1 MSMTEL
7 EKRCVDALA
16 KAQGL
21 DPHEISALPI
31 STATGNLLDEVR
43 AVLAEAGVAELVE
56 ARDNRDTLKR
66 AVLQWMNDQ
75 GAQGRLR
82 TNDQAPMWLDYIKS
96 EEAYSSAITK
106 IGANQ

>member
-1 MSMTEL
+1 MGDNPSAL
-7 EKRCVDALA
+7 ERRCVDAGMMVPPNEWQKHGPLA
-16 KAQGL
+16 
-21 DPHEISALPI
+21 I
-31 STATGNLLDEVR
+31 VR

-96 EEAYSSAITK
+96 EEAYSSALAK

>member
-1 MSMTEL
+1 MTDL
-7 EKRCVDALA
+7 LTRCAIVVARHWAESDTPEDVA
-16 KAQGL
+16 K
-21 DPHEISALPI
+21 
-31 STATGNLLDEVR
+31 

>member
-1 MSMTEL
+1 MSMSEL
-7 EKRCVDALA
+7 DRRCVDAAIAVPDHDEL
-16 KAQGL
+16 GP
-21 DPHEISALPI
+21 DYSAI
-31 STATGNLLDEVR
+31 VR

-56 ARDNRDTLKR
+56 ARDNRDTLRR

-96 EEAYSSAITK
+96 EEAYSSALAK

>member
-7 EKRCVDALA
+7 ERRCVDAYARASETTDYGTELNTL
-16 KAQGL
+16 G
-21 DPHEISALPI
+21 II
-31 STATGNLLDEVR
+31 R
-43 AVLAEAGVAELVE
+43 AVLAEAGVAELVD